1 MSHKHASSHHRHWLQ
16 AWLAGLGAV
25 VAICFLAGITDSTHL
40 PLLLGS
46 FGSSA
51 VLVFGFPESGFS
63 KPARVVGAHVLCAA
77 IGLISLHFCGP
88 HWWAQALSVGLC
100 VSVML
105 GLRLVH
111 PPAGSN
117 ALLVFAMQPDWT
129 FLLWPTL
136 LGSLALVTLASIW
149 QRLFP
154 KPNHH
159 A

>member
-1 MSHKHASSHHRHWLQ
+1 
-16 AWLAGLGAV
+16 
-25 VAICFLAGITDSTHL
+25 
-40 PLLLGS
+40 
-46 FGSSA
+46 
-51 VLVFGFPESGFS
+51 
-63 KPARVVGAHVLCAA
+63 
-77 IGLISLHFCGP
+77 
-88 HWWAQALSVGLC
+88 
-100 VSVML
+100 ML